1 MISKKEEVLRQL
13 KLVRKAK
20 NISYQAI
27 VDGTEELGMA
37 VSLSSVKRVFAEDSQ
52 ACDFRYDSTLKPIV
66 RFVMGVDGDI
76 EEPKTYEEAKVNV
89 EGLAAVVQLK
99 DEMLSRAERELLR
112 SREDHKLEIER
123 LQAAEERKIAYLKE
137 EIKRARDDK
146 EYLEIRLARWRTTTI
161 LFLSLF
167 VTSLLFVIAY
177 LLTDHSTPEWGI
189 FFTENPAPITV
200 LVGAFGLA
208 IAVSLLIA
216 SKKNKS

>member
-13 KLVRKAK
+13 KIVRKAK

-37 VSLSSVKRVFAEDSQ
+37 VSLSSVKRVFAEDSK

-66 RFVMGVDGDI
+66 RFVMGVAGDI
-76 EEPKTYEEAKVNV
+76 EEPKTYEEAKINV
-89 EGLAAVVQLK
+89 EGLAAVVHLK
-99 DEMLSRAERELLR
+99 DEMLSRAEQELLR

-146 EYLEIRLARWRTTTI
+146 EHLEIRLARWRTTTI

-177 LLTDHSTPEWGI
+177 LLTDHRTPEWGI
-189 FFTENPAPITV
+189 FFTENPVPIV
-200 LVGAFGLA
+200 VIIGAFGLA